1 MEVSNVFKS
10 QGVQKGDRMAIFMPP
25 CPLAV
30 ASMLACASIIGAV
43 YSIIREGGY
52 HFPQKLLLFLKR
64 IKIWLPF
71 QISLFKFGYES

>member
-43 YSIIREGGY
+43 YSIIRGGVS
-52 HFPQKLLLFLKR
+52 FPQKIAFISQTNQNLVAVSN
-64 IKIWLPF
+64 LPF
-71 QISLFKFGYES
+71 